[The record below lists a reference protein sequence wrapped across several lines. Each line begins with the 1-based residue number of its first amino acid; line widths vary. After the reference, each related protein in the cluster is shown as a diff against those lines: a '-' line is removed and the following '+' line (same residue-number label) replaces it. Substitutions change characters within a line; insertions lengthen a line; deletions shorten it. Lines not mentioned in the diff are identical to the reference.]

1 MTMPQHEAIKPLAL
15 LCAFFM
21 LNTTG
26 CDDSSVQNAEAP
38 SAPEVKVIT
47 LATQAQAITTELP
60 GRTLAF
66 RVADVR
72 PQVSG
77 IVLKRSFTEGSDVV
91 AGQTLY
97 QIDPAPFRARFNSA
111 KAAVAEAEANARMAQ
126 VTLNRYRALSG
137 SQYISQQ
144 DYDQAQASAAQT
156 RAAVDVANAA
166 LESARIDLAWSTI
179 TAPISGRIGRSSV
192 TEGALVAGAQSD
204 TLATVQQLDP
214 MYVDVTQSSE
224 DFLRLQ
230 REFASGRLR
239 QNDGKALVSV
249 VMGDGSLYPQRGTLA
264 FSDVT
269 VDRTTGSITLRA
281 IVPNPHHTLLPGM
294 FVRARLDEGT
304 DPQALLIPQQAVT
317 RTPRGDATA
326 LVVGS
331 DNKVE
336 VRTLQVTQALGDRWR
351 VAGGLQAGERV
362 IVSGIQRAQPG
373 MTVTPLPATASS
385 NSSKGT
391 AD

>member
-1 MTMPQHEAIKPLAL
+1 MPKHEAIKPLAL
-15 LCAFFM
+15 LCAFFI
-21 LNTTG
+21 LPTTG
-26 CDDSSVQNAEAP
+26 CDDSSSKTAQAP
-38 SAPEVKVIT
+38 AAPEVKVIT
-47 LATQAQAITTELP
+47 LATQSQAITSELP

-97 QIDPAPFRARFNSA
+97 QIDPALFRASFASA
-111 KAAVAEAEANARMAQ
+111 KASVAQAEANARIAQ
-126 VTLNRYRALSG
+126 VTLNRYRSLSG
-137 SQYISQQ
+137 SQYISRQ
-144 DYDQAQASAAQT
+144 DYDQAQATAAQT
-156 RAAVDVANAA
+156 RAAVDVAKATM
-166 LESARIDLAWSTI
+166 ESARINLAWSTI

-192 TEGALVAGAQSD
+192 TEGALVADAQSD
-204 TLATVQQLDP
+204 SLATVQQLDP
-214 MYVDVTQSSE
+214 MYVDVTQSSQ

-230 REFASGRLR
+230 QEFAAGRLR

-249 VMGDGSLYPQRGTLA
+249 VMGDGSLFPQRGTLA

-304 DPQALLIPQQAVT
+304 DPHAMLIPQQAVT

-326 LVVGS
+326 MVVGS

-336 VRTLQVTQALGDRWR
+336 IRTIQVSQALGDKWR
-351 VAGGLQAGERV
+351 VVGGLQAGERV
-362 IVSGIQRAQPG
+362 IVSGVQRAQPG
-373 MTVTPLPATASS
+373 MIVTPLAANAASS
-385 NSSKGT
+385 TSKGT

>member
-1 MTMPQHEAIKPLAL
+1 MPKHEAIKPLAL
-15 LCAFFM
+15 LCAFFI
-21 LNTTG
+21 LPTTG
-26 CDDSSVQNAEAP
+26 CDDSSSKTAQAP
-38 SAPEVKVIT
+38 AAPEVKVIT
-47 LATQAQAITTELP
+47 LATQSQAITSELP

-97 QIDPAPFRARFNSA
+97 QIDPALFRASFASA
-111 KAAVAEAEANARMAQ
+111 KASVAQAEANARIAQ
-126 VTLNRYRALSG
+126 VTLNRYRSLSG
-137 SQYISQQ
+137 SQYISRQ
-144 DYDQAQASAAQT
+144 DYDQAQATAAQT
-156 RAAVDVANAA
+156 RAAVDVAKATM
-166 LESARIDLAWSTI
+166 ESARINLAWSTI

-192 TEGALVAGAQSD
+192 TEGALVADAQSD
-204 TLATVQQLDP
+204 SLATVQQLDP

-230 REFASGRLR
+230 QEFAAGRLR

-249 VMGDGSLYPQRGTLA
+249 VMGDGSLFPQRGTLA

-304 DPQALLIPQQAVT
+304 DPHAMLIPQQAVT

-326 LVVGS
+326 MVVGS

-336 VRTLQVTQALGDRWR
+336 IRTIQVSQALGDKWR
-351 VAGGLQAGERV
+351 VVGGLQAGERV
-362 IVSGIQRAQPG
+362 IVSGVQRAQPG
-373 MTVTPLPATASS
+373 MIVTPLAANAASS
-385 NSSKGT
+385 TSKGT

>member
-1 MTMPQHEAIKPLAL
+1 M
-15 LCAFFM
+15 
-21 LNTTG
+21 
-26 CDDSSVQNAEAP
+26 
-38 SAPEVKVIT
+38 KVIT
-47 LATQAQAITTELP
+47 LTTQSQAITSELP
-60 GRTLAF
+60 GRTLAY

-77 IVLKRSFTEGSDVV
+77 IVLKRSFTEGSDVI

-97 QIDPAPFRARFNSA
+97 QIDPAPFRASFTSA
-111 KAAVAEAEANARMAQ
+111 KAYVAQAEANARIAQ
-126 VTLNRYRALSG
+126 VTLNRYRSLSG
-137 SQYISQQ
+137 SQFISRQ
-144 DYDQAQASAAQT
+144 DYDQAQATAAQT
-156 RAAVDVANAA
+156 RAAVDVAKATMQ
-166 LESARIDLAWSTI
+166 SARINLAWSTI

-192 TEGALVAGAQSD
+192 TEGALVADAQSD
-204 TLATVQQLDP
+204 SLATVQQLDP
-214 MYVDVTQSSE
+214 MYVDVTQSSQ

-230 REFASGRLR
+230 QEFAAGRLR

-249 VMGDGSLYPQRGTLA
+249 VMGDGSLYSQRGTLA

-281 IVPNPHHTLLPGM
+281 IVPNPNHTLLPGM

-304 DPQALLIPQQAVT
+304 DPKAMLIPQQAVT

-326 LVVGS
+326 MVVGS

-336 VRTLQVTQALGDRWR
+336 IRTIQVFQALGDQWR

-362 IVSGIQRAQPG
+362 IVSGVQRAQPG
-373 MTVTPLPATASS
+373 MIVTPLAADATSS
-385 NSSKGT
+385 PSKGT
-391 AD
+391 AF